1 MTHLFRFLFIVLL
14 LVSCQ
19 NKVDRKDAYVPE
31 SSGNLNHVTIVMPE
45 KEWNSS
51 LGESVRTELQQIYEG
66 LPVDEPQYSLNYLNP
81 KTFTGFARQ
90 GRNVVWFQKDS
101 TARFQLAQNQFARPQ
116 IVALITGEDAE
127 IQEYYL
133 KENATLLR
141 QTIAENERK
150 EKIRRISKSLTT
162 EKTLLN
168 RFGIQLKYPSAYE
181 TVKDTINFV
190 WIQKPVRKGHLNL
203 IVYSLEEDRLGDKF
217 SEQILDIRDS
227 IGKAHVPG
235 RLKGSYFIT
244 ERAFRPYF
252 YKTQLDGK
260 SAYLTKGTWEVA
272 NDFMAGPYI
281 NYAILD
287 SISKRWIVV
296 EGFAFAPSANKRDYM
311 FELNTIIS
319 SFKQQR

>member
-133 KENATLLR
+133 QENATLLR

-319 SFKQQR
+319 TLKQVD

>member
-133 KENATLLR
+133 QENATLLR

-244 ERAFRPYF
+244 EIAFRPYF

>member
-133 KENATLLR
+133 QENATLLR

-252 YKTQLDGK
+252 YKKQLDGK

>member
-116 IVALITGEDAE
+116 IVALITEEDAE

-133 KENATLLR
+133 QENATLLR